1 MGGERNPKPAGG
13 MFLPQE
19 EVKRYRNHR
28 KVRRWPALAGLILG
42 DGLLIYMIQGG
53 LIDLGYGVVIL
64 AGISAYFGN
73 RIR

>member
-19 EVKRYRNHR
+19 EVKRYRNLR

-42 DGLLIYMIQGG
+42 DGLLVYMIQGG

>member
-73 RIR
+73 RIS